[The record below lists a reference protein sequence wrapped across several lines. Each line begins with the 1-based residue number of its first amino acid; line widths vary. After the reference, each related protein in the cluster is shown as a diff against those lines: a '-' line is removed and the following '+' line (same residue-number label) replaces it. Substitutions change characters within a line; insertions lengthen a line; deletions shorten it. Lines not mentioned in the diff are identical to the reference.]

1 MCSSWDELWSRTRLT
16 FSEGCLWS
24 KIIFRRTCSILN
36 NLQVRYCPLF
46 AYYHLQNRSDKN
58 NKCELTIIYLFCEN
72 LYTSVVVWAI
82 LLKSQLL
89 SLHLLQNIWILDV
102 ERKRVHHWI
111 VSVLYLLGVEVIF
124 GVWTCH
130 CSLSD
135 FRWGH
140 SWTWII

>member
-1 MCSSWDELWSRTRLT
+1 MFILRWTLIAYS
-16 FSEGCLWS
+16 FN
-24 KIIFRRTCSILN
+24 IFRGLLMVKNYLSPYVFHPEQSSSKVLSIICL
-36 NLQVRYCPLF
+36 LP
-46 AYYHLQNRSDKN
+46 LQNRSDKN